1 MTNALLPVYLVGA
14 GPGDPDL
21 LTVKALRLIKQVD
34 VIVYDRLVS
43 DPILELIPA
52 GTKRIFAGKAAR
64 DHYMPQEEIN
74 ALLVTL
80 AKAGHSVAR
89 LKGGDPFVFGRGGEE
104 AVHLAQNG
112 VPFEVVPGITSSA
125 GCAAYAGIP
134 LTHRDH
140 AHGVRFVTGH
150 TQDGDEPELNWA
162 SLADPDTT
170 LVVYMGATNA
180 RIIADRLIEAGLDA
194 ETPAAAINMG
204 TRPEQKVIRT
214 TLTALPEAIQ
224 LAGLSG
230 ATLLVIGGVVQLA
243 DIIDWFSPSGSEDQ
257 HAHG

>member
-1 MTNALLPVYLVGA
+1 MTDVMKAVYLVGA

-21 LTVKALRLIKQVD
+21 LTIKALRLIEQAD

-43 DPILELIPA
+43 APILDLIPA

-64 DHYMPQEEIN
+64 DHYMPQDDIN

-80 AKAGHSVAR
+80 AKAGHVVVR

-104 AVHLAQNG
+104 AVHLAQNEI
-112 VPFEVVPGITSSA
+112 PFEVVPGITSSA

-140 AHGVRFVTGH
+140 AHSVRFVTGH
-150 TQDGDEPELNWA
+150 THEGDEPELNW
-162 SLADPDTT
+162 SSMADPDTT
-170 LVVYMGATNA
+170 LVVYMGVTNA
-180 RIIADRLIEAGLDA
+180 RIIAERLIEAGLDSD
-194 ETPAAAINMG
+194 TPAAAINMG
-204 TRPEQKVIRT
+204 TRPEQRVIRT
-214 TLTALPEAIQ
+214 ILSKLPDEIHA
-224 LAGLSG
+224 AELSG

-243 DIIDWFSPSGSEDQ
+243 EIIDWFTPSDAGTRQ
-257 HAHG
+257 ATG